1 MDLHDLTKVHG
12 VDLIASMLGMTP
24 RALVDVRRGAT
35 PLQVDDLY
43 ELERSFPAFDALGTV
58 RRIGAVR
65 ESRAWNRKSRF
76 EARNGD

>member
-24 RALVDVRRGAT
+24 RALVDIRRGAS

-43 ELERSFPAFDALGTV
+43 QLERAFPAFDALGTV
-58 RRIGAVR
+58 RRIGAIR
-65 ESRAWNRKSRF
+65 ESRGWSRKARF
-76 EARNGD
+76 EARNAD